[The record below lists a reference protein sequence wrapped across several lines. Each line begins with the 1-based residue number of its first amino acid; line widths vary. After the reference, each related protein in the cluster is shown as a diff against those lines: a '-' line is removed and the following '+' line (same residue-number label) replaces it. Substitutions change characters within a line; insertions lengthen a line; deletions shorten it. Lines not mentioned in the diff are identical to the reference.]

1 VRAAPAIFAAALAL
15 GLAGCGLGAG
25 KGASDVQELVTRDF
39 GQTVV
44 GSTTVKKTKGSET
57 VIRLLERGH
66 RVTTR
71 FGGGFVQSIDGVAG
85 ASGRRLDW
93 FYYVNGIEAGRG
105 AAATR
110 VHPGD
115 RIWWDRHDWAAAMRV
130 PAVVGSFPEPFVHGT
145 GGKRVPVRIECTQSA
160 EKACDTVTARL
171 AKVGVPVGRAA
182 LGSEVGAD
190 TLRILVGTFSGLGT
204 DLALR
209 QIRQGPASSGV
220 YAKPA
225 GGELRLLDGGG
236 HVGRT
241 LGAGA
246 GLVAATRVQ
255 DQLPT
260 WVISGVDT
268 AGVNA
273 AASAVT
279 SSDLAHRFALAVDGK
294 QRIAVPAG

>member
-1 VRAAPAIFAAALAL
+1 VRLAPAILAAALLL
-15 GLAGCGLGAG
+15 GGCGLGAG
-25 KGASDVQELVTRDF
+25 KGASNVSELVTRDF
-39 GQTVV
+39 GHAVV
-44 GSTTVKKTKGSET
+44 GTSTVKKTKGSET
-57 VIRLLERGH
+57 VMRLLERGH
-66 RVTTR
+66 HVTTR

-85 ASGRRLDW
+85 ASAARVAW
-93 FYYVNGIEAGRG
+93 FYYVNGVEAGRG

-130 PAVVGSFPEPFVHGT
+130 PAVVGSFPEPFQHGT
-145 GGKRVPVRIECTQSA
+145 GGKRVPVRIECTESA

-190 TLRILVGTFSGLGT
+190 TLRVLVGTFSGLGT

-209 QIRQGPASSGV
+209 QLRQGPASSGV

-225 GGELRLLDGGG
+225 GGGLRLLDASG
-236 HVGRT
+236 HAVRT

-260 WVISGVDT
+260 WVIGGVDP

-273 AASAVT
+273 AANALT
-279 SSDLAHRFALAVDGK
+279 SSALAHRFALAVQGT
-294 QRIAVPAG
+294 QRIPVPAP

>member
-1 VRAAPAIFAAALAL
+1 VRLAPAILAAALVL
-15 GLAGCGLGAG
+15 GGCGLGAG
-25 KGASDVQELVTRDF
+25 KGASDVSELVTRDF
-39 GQTVV
+39 GHDVV
-44 GSTTVKKTKGSET
+44 DSSTVKKTKGSET
-57 VIRLLERGH
+57 VMRFLERAH
-66 RVTTR
+66 HVRTR

-85 ASGRRLDW
+85 ASASRVDW

-115 RIWWDRHDWAAAMRV
+115 RIWWDRHAWVAAMRV
-130 PAVVGSFPEPFVHGT
+130 PAVVGSFPEPFRHGT
-145 GGKRVPVRIECTQSA
+145 GGRRVPVRIECTESA
-160 EKACDTVTARL
+160 QKACDTVTVRL
-171 AKVGVPVGRAA
+171 AKVGVPAGRAA

-190 TLRILVGTFSGLGT
+190 TLRVLVGTFSGLGT

-209 QIRQGPASSGV
+209 QLRQGPASSGV
-220 YAKPA
+220 YAKP
-225 GGELRLLDGGG
+225 GGGGLRLLDASG
-236 HVGRT
+236 HTVRT

-260 WVISGVDT
+260 WVIAGVDP

-273 AASAVT
+273 AANALT
-279 SSDLAHRFALAVDGK
+279 SRDLARRFAVAVDGT
-294 QRIAVPAG
+294 QRIAVP

>member
-1 VRAAPAIFAAALAL
+1 VRLLPAIVAALL
-15 GLAGCGLGAG
+15 LTGCGLGAG
-25 KGASDVQELVTRDF
+25 KGASNVQELVTRDF
-39 GQTVV
+39 GGTVV
-44 GSTTVKKTKGSET
+44 GSSTVKKTKGSET
-57 VIRLLERGH
+57 VMRLLERGY
-66 RVTTR
+66 RVNTR

-85 ASGRRLDW
+85 ASGRRVDW
-93 FYYVNGIEAGRG
+93 FYYVNGIEAGKG

-115 RIWWDRHDWAAAMRV
+115 HIWWDRHDWSAAMRV

-160 EKACDTVTARL
+160 EQACDTVTARL

-190 TLRILVGTFSGLGT
+190 TLRILVGTFAGLGT

-225 GGELRLLDGGG
+225 GGELRLLDSDG
-236 HVGRT
+236 HVART

-255 DQLPT
+255 EQLPT
-260 WVISGVDT
+260 WVIGGVDA
-268 AGVNA
+268 AGVDA
-273 AASAVT
+273 AASALT
-279 SSDLAHRFALAVDGK
+279 SSGLSHRFALAIRGT
-294 QRIAVPAG
+294 QRIAVPAA